1 MSDIQINVGKKNI
14 SNLESEVDFPTYGE
28 VEEFDSTDITLGG
41 FENEVTTEPSC
52 IEIEINGLKTINRFI
67 GLADTPLY
75 YDNGKFFKVQ
85 DDKIVYADLTWED
98 ISGKI
103 DDNPQLKEYLFE
115 IIQNA
120 DEEYVEE
127 TVYKAIELHKADYNA
142 HPNLEKLIE
151 DSLVGFDN
159 KIELNKIDSDAKD
172 AELEAKI
179 TESLETVSKIDE
191 YTKEVNAKLDDFILD
206 VGVDI
211 KEQVEAVKKEVEE
224 LEIETEQNFLK
235 TDTKISSA
243 KQDVLDII
251 DELQYGSTEEI
262 EELNTRVD
270 IAYGNI
276 NSLSQEVEKNAQTV
290 NKNIAN
296 LQTTVDSNTK
306 KINQN
311 TSSINNNTTLINQT
325 IENLKKYTKT
335 DDLSTV
341 AFTGS
346 YTDLKNVPT
355 DLATTQY
362 VNDEIVD
369 ALKDVTGFEFVVV
382 QELPEVGVGSYIYLL
397 ATVHPVFGSTYDEY
411 VWLTNEQRFEM
422 IGTTEVDLSNYYEKT
437 QTDALLDKKVDKQEG
452 KSLISDTEIER
463 LSKVFNYDDSEISAS
478 IANLQ
483 NTKQNNIIAGKNVEF
498 TVNEDNSVILDVNAT
513 EVLTDDKTIV
523 QDENNVITAVGLQTK
538 SNTLIFDWVG
548 TLEEYNAGILSGS
561 ITSNTRCLI
570 TDDEEPILEELPV
583 CGVNKLGLVQIDGKT
598 IAVDDNGLISAISDD
613 NKQDKLITGEGIS
626 ITDDNIISGTI
637 ITIRDWSV

>member
-211 KEQVEAVKKEVEE
+211 KEQVEAVKKEV
-224 LEIETEQNFLK
+224 
-235 TDTKISSA
+235 
-243 KQDVLDII
+243 
-251 DELQYGSTEEI
+251 
-262 EELNTRVD
+262 
-270 IAYGNI
+270 
-276 NSLSQEVEKNAQTV
+276 
-290 NKNIAN
+290 
-296 LQTTVDSNTK
+296 
-306 KINQN
+306 
-311 TSSINNNTTLINQT
+311 
-325 IENLKKYTKT
+325 
-335 DDLSTV
+335 
-341 AFTGS
+341 
-346 YTDLKNVPT
+346 
-355 DLATTQY
+355 
-362 VNDEIVD
+362 
-369 ALKDVTGFEFVVV
+369 
-382 QELPEVGVGSYIYLL
+382 
-397 ATVHPVFGSTYDEY
+397 
-411 VWLTNEQRFEM
+411 
-422 IGTTEVDLSNYYEKT
+422 
-437 QTDALLDKKVDKQEG
+437 
-452 KSLISDTEIER
+452 
-463 LSKVFNYDDSEISAS
+463 
-478 IANLQ
+478 
-483 NTKQNNIIAGKNVEF
+483 
-498 TVNEDNSVILDVNAT
+498 
-513 EVLTDDKTIV
+513 
-523 QDENNVITAVGLQTK
+523 
-538 SNTLIFDWVG
+538 
-548 TLEEYNAGILSGS
+548 
-561 ITSNTRCLI
+561 
-570 TDDEEPILEELPV
+570 
-583 CGVNKLGLVQIDGKT
+583 
-598 IAVDDNGLISAISDD
+598 
-613 NKQDKLITGEGIS
+613 
-626 ITDDNIISGTI
+626 
-637 ITIRDWSV
+637 

>member
-598 IAVDDNGLISAISDD
+598 IAVDDNGLISAI
-613 NKQDKLITGEGIS
+613 
-626 ITDDNIISGTI
+626 
-637 ITIRDWSV
+637 RDRKSVV